1 MHRRQRDL
9 MPDHDCGAKA
19 PHPVPGL
26 ARGGAF
32 TLPGLSLPLP
42 PTPRPRQR
50 CKFFSLTETPEDY
63 TIMLDEEGFKE
74 LPPSEFM
81 QVADSTWLVLS
92 VVSNGRAPSGCQA
105 TGVTKI
111 ARSVIAPLAEH
122 HVSVLMLSTYQTDFI
137 LVRER
142 DLPVVIHT
150 LAGEFDIYKEESGEC
165 VPVTC
170 DDVSNGFLKPKPAA
184 SPTLH
189 PVQSPQTRFCVLTV
203 APDTLPAIATMLIDV
218 LFYSHSPPREAGAG
232 SQDLDSITFFA
243 FSLIEGYISIVM
255 DAETQKRFPSDLLL
269 TSSTGE
275 LWRMVRIGG
284 QPLAVTKGLFILWA
298 VPGQG
303 GRPLQPPTLQQ
314 IQALVRHMAE
324 DAQELF
330 AFYVSPLPQGGGPAP
345 VNNLCRNNRPPEW
358 LRGPVMVPGGV
369 RGTMARMAQALQ
381 DITRHHRDLNPPGAE
396 ILRRLASTHLKVFRQ
411 KLEGCRILWSYA
423 RFMAKLSAQ
432 LEARSRRA
440 RREKRRSRRGS
451 RLSARS

>member
-1 MHRRQRDL
+1 MDLHILEHRVRVL
-9 MPDHDCGAKA
+9 S
-19 PHPVPGL
+19 L
-26 ARGGAF
+26 ARRGLWLYTHPLLKLLF
-32 TLPGLSLPLP
+32 LPQ
-42 PTPRPRQR
+42 RCR

-92 VVSNGRAPSGCQA
+92 VVSNGREPSGCQA

-150 LAGEFDIYKEESGEC
+150 LAGEFDIYKEEGGEC

-170 DDVSNGFLKPKPAA
+170 DDVSNGFLKPKQAA

-218 LFYSHSPPREAGAG
+218 LFYSHSPPRETGAG

-284 QPLAVTKGLFILWA
+284 QPLGFGECGRGGPVPSLCLPLPGLGRLVLGGDALPGCSPPPASVA
-298 VPGQG
+298 VPPGP
-303 GRPLQPPTLQQ
+303 PLTPGVPCPPQTSVASWPRSLSRWPPPT
-314 IQALVRHMAE
+314 
-324 DAQELF
+324 
-330 AFYVSPLPQGGGPAP
+330 
-345 VNNLCRNNRPPEW
+345 
-358 LRGPVMVPGGV
+358 
-369 RGTMARMAQALQ
+369 
-381 DITRHHRDLNPPGAE
+381 
-396 ILRRLASTHLKVFRQ
+396 
-411 KLEGCRILWSYA
+411 
-423 RFMAKLSAQ
+423 
-432 LEARSRRA
+432 SRRITSAPSTSITPWSPRRASPRSSSCCSSA
-440 RREKRRSRRGS
+440 RRAADSGRLSPGRVARRGGTVHS
-451 RLSARS
+451 PFLPPIFIIF